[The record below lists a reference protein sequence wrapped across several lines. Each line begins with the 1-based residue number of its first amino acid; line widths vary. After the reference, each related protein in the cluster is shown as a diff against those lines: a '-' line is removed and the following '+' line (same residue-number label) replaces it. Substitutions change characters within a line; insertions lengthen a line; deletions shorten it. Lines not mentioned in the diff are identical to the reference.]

1 MWKRI
6 RIGRRL
12 GAIWLGQGTRE
23 LPIQSSSCSAFPTS
37 LLRSSPS
44 TSTMNYLR
52 GAVNA
57 ISAPYQYY
65 KDLNPSTL
73 TGAID
78 VIVVRRPKDL
88 PDSPP
93 DGTVPQ
99 LTDEDSELV
108 CSPFHV
114 RFGKWQVLRPQDK
127 KVRIYSPLAWGGV
140 EHSFSCRSMFSSTDD
155 LSPSR

>member
-1 MWKRI
+1 MLWRI
-6 RIGRRL
+6 RIGWAS
-12 GAIWLGQGTRE
+12 GAKWLGQATRE
-23 LPIQSSSCSAFPTS
+23 LPIEPSSCSAFPTS
-37 LLRSSPS
+37 PPSSSPS

-88 PDSPP
+88 PDNPP
-93 DGTVPQ
+93 EGTVPQ
-99 LTDEDSELV
+99 LTDEDSEFV

-127 KVRIYSPLAWGGV
+127 KVRIYSPLSFGV
-140 EHSFSCRSMFSSTDD
+140 AQNTPSSRSMFSSTDD
-155 LSPSR
+155 SSPSQ